1 MGAWHGSH
9 SPGTHGWSR
18 LLVAAALVIVLIT
31 SLEANPA
38 AASGRPCRVTDT
50 AGGQTY
56 ARLQQA
62 VNGARSGARLTVTG
76 VCHGGTVIDKDLVIE
91 GSRTRTSGPPTLS
104 GHGRTRVL
112 DVHKGA
118 TVRLLSLVIMRGEAR
133 WGGGIRNMGRL
144 VLRDVHVRRCSGE
157 GASSTVGGV
166 FNTYTGRLTMNGASS
181 IAGNDIGD
189 WGVGPGGVWNKGTF
203 RMNGRSSI
211 AGSTKEGPFGAGGSG
226 VWNEGTF
233 TMSGSSSIRGNSD
246 YGVQNQGP
254 FTMNGSSS
262 IHGNHGGVWST
273 ATFTM
278 NDSSSIHGNH
288 GVDAGAGIFVAEG
301 ASLTLNGSSSI
312 SGNTAGRAGGGVY
325 VAPDG
330 ILTMN
335 DHSAIRDNT
344 TKDGGGL
351 LVTGG
356 HLTLNDSSSIS
367 GNTASDRAGGVY
379 LYQTEGHDP
388 QLTMTGASAISGNTA
403 NSRGGGGIW
412 HNPLHASL
420 VGVSCGPQTYANV
433 YANTPDDCHAE

>member
-1 MGAWHGSH
+1 MDMDRGTSRRVCGLLAAMLALTFGSALAA
-9 SPGTHGWSR
+9 SPT
-18 LLVAAALVIVLIT
+18 VAA
-31 SLEANPA
+31 S
-38 AASGRPCRVTDT
+38 RCRVTNRDMR
-50 AGGQTY
+50 QTFPTLQPAVDA
-56 ARLQQA
+56 ARR
-62 VNGARSGARLTVTG
+62 GDRLTVTG
-76 VCHGGTVIDKDLVIE
+76 ICHGGTVIDKDLVIE

-112 DVHKGA
+112 DVHKDA

-157 GASSTVGGV
+157 GPSSTVGGV

-181 IAGNDIGD
+181 ITGNDVGD

-211 AGSTKEGPFGAGGSG
+211 AGSTKGGPFGAGGGG

-262 IHGNHGGVWST
+262 IHGNYGGVWST

-278 NDSSSIHGNH
+278 NDSSSIHRNT
-288 GVDAGAGIFVAEG
+288 GVDAGAGFFVAEG

-335 DHSAIRDNT
+335 ERSAIRDNT

-351 LVTGG
+351 LVVGG
-356 HLTLNDSSSIS
+356 HLTLNGSSSIS

-388 QLTMTGASAISGNTA
+388 VLTMTGASAISGNTA
-403 NSRGGGGIW
+403 NSRGGGGVW
-412 HNPLHASL
+412 HNPLHATL